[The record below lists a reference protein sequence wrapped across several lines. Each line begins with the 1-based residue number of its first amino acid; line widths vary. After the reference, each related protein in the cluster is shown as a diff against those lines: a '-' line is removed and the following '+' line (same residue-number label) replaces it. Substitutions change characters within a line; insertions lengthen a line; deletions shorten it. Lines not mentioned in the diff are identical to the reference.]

1 MTQRTAVEQTTCH
14 SCFPLYDPILIQWA
28 TYRFLMLAQVMA
40 VMTVAMSAAHKP
52 TIIVI

>member
-1 MTQRTAVEQTTCH
+1 MTQRTAVEQATFH
-14 SCFPLYDPILIQWA
+14 SYFPLYDPRLIQWA